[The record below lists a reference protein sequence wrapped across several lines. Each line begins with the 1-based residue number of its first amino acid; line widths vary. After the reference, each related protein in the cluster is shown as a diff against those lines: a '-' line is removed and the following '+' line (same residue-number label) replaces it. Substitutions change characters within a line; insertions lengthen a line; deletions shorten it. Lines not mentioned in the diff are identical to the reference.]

1 MYICPQ
7 AASNP
12 DFYTRYDP
20 LPGIK
25 VQRISQK
32 SFFFGMCPGSQ
43 KSSIHWL
50 YIAKILGHLLL
61 RMCFQLDG
69 MDLYI
74 KKGKF
79 QGTDF

>member
-1 MYICPQ
+1 MSTGGFEPRLLHAIRS
-7 AASNP
+7 AAGYQGAKNFS
-12 DFYTRYDP
+12 
-20 LPGIK
+20 K
-25 VQRISQK
+25 V
-32 SFFFGMCPGSQ
+32 FFFGMCPGSQ